1 MAKTTFIY
9 DFINTYNYKGRE
21 DNVRILI
28 NDFFRNN
35 SEALADGLCVR
46 IVFGNTL
53 RERFYEAYRVDETIY
68 KEFKRKHSGVIKN
81 KAVDDLIYLALFT
94 SYIDTKDFIFL
105 DMLSAVEIGSKHKKF
120 FKYGVTNP
128 AKMKYVLENLSDK
141 YDIKKTGSFFL
152 MTQERVHKMPESS
165 QLKQRFKEAKLD
177 ENYNYIISRIST
189 TINQSMKPI
198 ANAYL
203 TTKDDVIYTQSE
215 LGVSDQDKLSDIQNN
230 AVTIE
235 NLKSI
240 IYNYD
245 ASSLDFD
252 ILKTLRIN
260 SSIKKAIIKRLF
272 SDGEKKYFSTISIMY
287 LDYYT
292 ETSSTD
298 LEDMKRDYIRKCMN
312 ARMKSKEMKEIE
324 KSLSKDILEIVQ
336 EYKNED
342 QDIDGLNSMTNVIA
356 LVRNIKY
363 YCIIKTRAFMNQL
376 KA

>member
-53 RERFYEAYRVDETIY
+53 RERFYEAYKVDETIY

-292 ETSSTD
+292 ETSSND

>member
-1 MAKTTFIY
+1 
-9 DFINTYNYKGRE
+9 
-21 DNVRILI
+21 
-28 NDFFRNN
+28 
-35 SEALADGLCVR
+35 
-46 IVFGNTL
+46 
-53 RERFYEAYRVDETIY
+53 
-68 KEFKRKHSGVIKN
+68 
-81 KAVDDLIYLALFT
+81 
-94 SYIDTKDFIFL
+94 
-105 DMLSAVEIGSKHKKF
+105 
-120 FKYGVTNP
+120 
-128 AKMKYVLENLSDK
+128 
-141 YDIKKTGSFFL
+141 
-152 MTQERVHKMPESS
+152 
-165 QLKQRFKEAKLD
+165 
-177 ENYNYIISRIST
+177 
-189 TINQSMKPI
+189 MKPI

-215 LGVSDQDKLSDIQNN
+215 LGVSDQHKLSDIQNN
-230 AVTIE
+230 ALTIE

-292 ETSSTD
+292 ETSSSD

>member
-53 RERFYEAYRVDETIY
+53 RERFYEAYKVDETIY

-272 SDGEKKYFSTISIMY
+272 SDGEKKYFSTISIIY

-292 ETSSTD
+292 ETSSSD

-312 ARMKSKEMKEIE
+312 ARMKSKEMKDIE

-356 LVRNIKY
+356 FVRNIKY